1 MIREVAPRPVAELL
15 SGLCGEGAPWNARF
29 TAKHCAGRG
38 VVGGGCRI
46 TTWAKAAD
54 AGGSK
59 RKMGVLGTGE
69 RYRHCSAGLPHAA
82 SGVGQSRLEGS
93 SSSRRP
99 RPVHDRAAR
108 PRPPKHLRL
117 FRRR

>member
-15 SGLCGEGAPWNARF
+15 SGLCGEGAPGNARF
-29 TAKHCAGRG
+29 TAKRCAGRG

-59 RKMGVLGTGE
+59 RKWV
-69 RYRHCSAGLPHAA
+69 CSAPVSGIATAA
-82 SGVGQSRLEGS
+82 PGSRT
-93 SSSRRP
+93 RP
-99 RPVHDRAAR
+99 AESANPAWKAAAR
-108 PRPPKHLRL
+108 ATGPGLYTTELQGRGPQLI
-117 FRRR
+117 